1 MTSMD
6 VMPARGIL
14 IIEDDP
20 DLAQVCSEHLTEQG
34 FTPTVAATGQEGRQ
48 VLRDKV
54 PDLILLDLTLP
65 DVDGVSL
72 CQSIREQS
80 DTPIII
86 VSGRKDEED
95 RVKGLNIGAD
105 DYLTKPVSLRELT
118 ARVHAVLRRFDR
130 TPAQEDAPSYLAVGD
145 VRLNLTFSRVDIG
158 GQSVGLTP
166 NEFRLLAALMQKPGQ
181 VLTRHELLETVW
193 EEASDNLHLVE
204 VHIANL
210 RSKIEENPRRPRRL
224 VTVRSFGYKFVDPRM
239 RASG

>member
-1 MTSMD
+1 MD

-14 IIEDDP
+14 IIEDDTE
-20 DLAQVCSEHLTEQG
+20 LAQVCSEHLSEQG
-34 FTPTVAATGQEGRQ
+34 FSPTVAATGQEGRL

-65 DVDGVSL
+65 DMDGVSL
-72 CQSIREQS
+72 CQTIREQS

-86 VSGRKDEED
+86 VSGRQEEED

-105 DYLTKPVSLRELT
+105 DYLTKPVSMRELT
-118 ARVHAVLRRFDR
+118 ARVKAVLRRSDR
-130 TPAQEDAPSYLAVGD
+130 TPAADETPSYLTVGD
-145 VRLNLTFSRVDIG
+145 VRLNLTFGRVDVG

-166 NEFRLLAALMQKPGQ
+166 NEFRLLAALMQKSGQ
-181 VLTRHELLETVW
+181 VMTREELLHTVW
-193 EEASDNLHLVE
+193 EETSGNLHLVE

-224 VTVRSFGYKFVDPRM
+224 VTVRSSGYKFVDPRM
-239 RASG
+239 RAISG